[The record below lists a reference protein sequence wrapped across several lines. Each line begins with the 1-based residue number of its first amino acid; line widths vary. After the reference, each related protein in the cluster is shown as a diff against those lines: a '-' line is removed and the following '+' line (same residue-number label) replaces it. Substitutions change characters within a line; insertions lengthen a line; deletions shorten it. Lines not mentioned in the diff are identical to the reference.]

1 MKLPLSKRLEA
12 CAAFVRLG
20 DRVADVGCDH
30 GYLGI
35 HLLQNGIAAS
45 VIAADV
51 RPMPLKTAMDNTAR
65 YGTAKKTEFC
75 LSDGVEKI
83 PRDFD
88 VLVCAGMG
96 ADTIISILDAAPWL
110 QDRRFRLI
118 LQCQTRTPLLRHYLS
133 EKGWLISDEKVLR
146 DGHFLYTVMEV
157 KWQPDSSKLTPGQW
171 FLSPALLQNAD
182 KELAEF
188 YQYQC
193 FRLQRIV
200 EGRKEQTDPL
210 ITAAL
215 TELKA
220 VAEQPQHKWLTEE
233 KYDFSQRCT

>member
-1 MKLPLSKRLEA
+1 MKLPLSKRLHA
-12 CAAFVRLG
+12 CADFIKNS

-45 VIAADV
+45 VIASDV
-51 RPMPLKTAMDNTAR
+51 RPMPLKTAMANAEK
-65 YGTAKKTEFC
+65 YGTADRMEFH
-75 LSDGVEKI
+75 LSDGVTKI

-96 ADTIISILDAAPWL
+96 ADTIISILEAAPWL
-110 QDRRFRLI
+110 KHSNYRLI

-133 EKGWLISDEKVLR
+133 ESGWFISDEKVLR

-157 KWQPDSSKLTPGQW
+157 MWQPDRPRLSPGQW
-171 FLSPALLQNAD
+171 FFSPALLQSAD
-182 KELAEF
+182 KELPEF

-193 FRLQRIV
+193 FRLRRII
-200 EGRKEQTDPL
+200 EGRKNQTEPL
-210 ITAAL
+210 ILAAL
-215 TELKA
+215 TELESIA
-220 VAEQPQHKWLTEE
+220 VQPHNKWLTEV
-233 KYDFSQRCT
+233 KYDFS

>member
-1 MKLPLSKRLEA
+1 MKLPLSKRLHA
-12 CAAFVRLG
+12 CSAFVHPG
-20 DRVADVGCDH
+20 ERVADVGCDH

-35 HLLQNGIAAS
+35 YLLQCGIAAS
-45 VIAADV
+45 VIASDV
-51 RPMPLKTAMDNTAR
+51 RPMPLKTAMDNAVK
-65 YGTAKKTEFC
+65 YGTSDKMEFY
-75 LSDGVEKI
+75 LSDGVANI

-96 ADTIISILDAAPWL
+96 ADTIISIMEAACWL
-110 QDRRFRLI
+110 QNKGYRLI

-133 EKGWLISDEKVLR
+133 KSGWLISDERVLK

-157 KWQPDSSKLTPGQW
+157 TWQPDAATLTPGQW
-171 FLSPALLQNAD
+171 FLPPALLQNAD
-182 KELAEF
+182 EELPEF

-210 ITAAL
+210 IMAAL
-215 TELKA
+215 TELNA
-220 VAEQPQHKWLTEE
+220 IAELPTNKWLTEV
-233 KYDFSQRCT
+233 KYDFSERCT